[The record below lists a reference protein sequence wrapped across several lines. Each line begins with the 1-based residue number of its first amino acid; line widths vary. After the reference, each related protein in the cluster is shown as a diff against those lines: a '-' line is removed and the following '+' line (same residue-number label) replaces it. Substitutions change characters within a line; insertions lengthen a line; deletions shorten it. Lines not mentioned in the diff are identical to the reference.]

1 MGPPGL
7 QFTFLA
13 RPVSFNTKAPHD
25 VRDEEEPGG
34 MLPDWTHPYTVG
46 DRNVMDMVVVF
57 GCRCD
62 VCGSLMGTIVTTY
75 RPRRR
80 GIISHGIW

>member
-1 MGPPGL
+1 MVGGVEVFYWPNDESSFMGPPGL

-34 MLPDWTHPYTVG
+34 MLPDWTHPCTVG
-46 DRNVMDMVVVF
+46 
-57 GCRCD
+57 G
-62 VCGSLMGTIVTTY
+62 
-75 RPRRR
+75 P
-80 GIISHGIW
+80 